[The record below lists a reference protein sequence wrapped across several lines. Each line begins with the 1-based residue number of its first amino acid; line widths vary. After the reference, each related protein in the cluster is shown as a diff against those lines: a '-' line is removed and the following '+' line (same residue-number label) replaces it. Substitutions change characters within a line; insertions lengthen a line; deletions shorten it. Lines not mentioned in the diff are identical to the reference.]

1 MPFFKSKN
9 PFAKTIFGRTIGRTG
24 PKKVNMS
31 SKRRTSG
38 NPTLKVNVFV
48 KKNCTICKFD

>member
-9 PFAKTIFGRTIGRTG
+9 PSAKTIFGRIIGRTG
-24 PKKVNMS
+24 PKKVDMS

-38 NPTLKVNVFV
+38 NPKMMD
-48 KKNCTICKFD
+48 KK